1 MAVDVFGLTYT
12 DLEEYVPIPVSLL
25 TASDFITPDMITSW
39 IEKGGARV
47 AGLLTKAGIDPTTL
61 DDNSTAIV
69 QEAVLLNA
77 ALATMNRVGQTGEQR
92 TDLKTRRDEAERRIA
107 AQASTLPSRPT
118 TITSNVPDADS
129 VRALQF
135 GVNSGW

>member
-1 MAVDVFGLTYT
+1 MAVDVFGLTYV

-25 TASDFITPDMITSW
+25 TADDFITPDMITSW

-47 AGLLTKAGIDPTTL
+47 AGLLTKAGLDPSAL

-77 ALATMNRVGQTGEQR
+77 ALATMNRIGQTGEQR
-92 TDLKTRRDEAERRIA
+92 SDLKTRRDEAERRIA
-107 AQASTLPSRPT
+107 AQAAVLPSRPT
-118 TITSNVPDADS
+118 TITTNIPDAES
-129 VRALQF
+129 VRALKF
-135 GVNSGW
+135 GVDSGW